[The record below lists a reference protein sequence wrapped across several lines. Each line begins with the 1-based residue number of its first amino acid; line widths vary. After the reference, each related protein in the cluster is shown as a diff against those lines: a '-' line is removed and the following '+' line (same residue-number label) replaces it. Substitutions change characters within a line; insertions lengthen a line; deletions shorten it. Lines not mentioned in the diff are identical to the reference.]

1 MDFISVFIIAIALA
15 MDAFSVAITS
25 GIIFKKIHPWGMVK
39 TGLFFG
45 VFQFLMPCLGFL
57 LGSAFANFISSC
69 DHWIAFA
76 LLGFIGGK
84 MLYEAIKGDEDE
96 GEEIK
101 NPLDN
106 KLLTMLAIATSIDA
120 LAVGVTFA
128 TMGMSI
134 VGAVTFGQLNLLI
147 SSAIIGIVAFVL
159 SAIGVFIGGKCGN
172 LFGNK
177 AEILGG
183 IVDSEF
189 TNKDA
194 VTIIY
199 NALNANTFN
208 YSGTDG
214 YKQGDKTLMEVL
226 YDLYY
231 VEFLSMPTF

>member
-25 GIIFKKIHPWGMVK
+25 GIIFKKIHTWGMVK

-45 VFQFLMPCLGFL
+45 AFQFLMPCLGFL

-183 IVDSEF
+183 IVLIGIGIKILIEHLF
-189 TNKDA
+189 
-194 VTIIY
+194 
-199 NALNANTFN
+199 F
-208 YSGTDG
+208 
-214 YKQGDKTLMEVL
+214 
-226 YDLYY
+226 
-231 VEFLSMPTF
+231 